1 MRSGKKAGWS
11 SLGSSPF
18 RLRPGPR
25 GRCVSMCVQ
34 GTTLPSEARLKMKD
48 VPSERCLGIRPQA
61 GHTVNLW
68 VLSPQRVEHW
78 EPPWLS
84 GSGVD
89 EALY

>member
-11 SLGSSPF
+11 SPGSSPF

-34 GTTLPSEARLKMKD
+34 GTTLLSEARLKMKG
-48 VPSERCLGIRPQA
+48 VPSKCCLGIQPQA

-68 VLSPQRVEHW
+68 VLSPQRAEHW
-78 EPPWLS
+78 EPPWLP

-89 EALY
+89 ETLY

>member
-1 MRSGKKAGWS
+1 
-11 SLGSSPF
+11 
-18 RLRPGPR
+18 
-25 GRCVSMCVQ
+25 MCVQ
-34 GTTLPSEARLKMKD
+34 GTTLPLEARLKMKD
-48 VPSERCLGIRPQA
+48 VPSKRCLGIRSQA

-68 VLSPQRVEHW
+68 VLSPQWVEHW